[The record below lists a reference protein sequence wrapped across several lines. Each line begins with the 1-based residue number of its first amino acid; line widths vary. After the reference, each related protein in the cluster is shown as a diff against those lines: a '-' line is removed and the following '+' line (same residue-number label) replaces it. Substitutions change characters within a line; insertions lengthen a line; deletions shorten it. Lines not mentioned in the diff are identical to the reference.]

1 MSKKVFISS
10 TFNDLQDY
18 RLSVQSGIRQLGLE
32 DISMENFGARDE
44 RPREECLRIIKK
56 ESDYFVGIYAHRYGF
71 IPEGDKLSITQLEYT
86 AAVET
91 GIPKLI
97 YVMDDEF
104 PVPPKY
110 VDDGEAKNM
119 LESFKKS
126 LFSKHICK
134 KFTNKDNLTASVV
147 ADLGRTLSIDKGSN
161 PVDIDI
167 PVTDIL
173 FESAVSPSE
182 IQREYWTDA
191 RESIYS
197 NNRDLFLA
205 HVIRPSKKKGQV
217 YDVFIYLIR
226 HNSDDFSDIDYAEFF
241 LGPYW
246 GNQIFTV
253 KEETKGFIGIS
264 TAAYGTFLCFC
275 KVFFKDGHTAELQ
288 RYIDFESE
296 RMNQLS
302 AQQLHL

>member
-44 RPREECLRIIKK
+44 RPREECLRIIKR

-110 VDDGEAKNM
+110 VDDGEAK
-119 LESFKKS
+119 
-126 LFSKHICK
+126 
-134 KFTNKDNLTASVV
+134 
-147 ADLGRTLSIDKGSN
+147 
-161 PVDIDI
+161 
-167 PVTDIL
+167 
-173 FESAVSPSE
+173 
-182 IQREYWTDA
+182 
-191 RESIYS
+191 
-197 NNRDLFLA
+197 
-205 HVIRPSKKKGQV
+205 
-217 YDVFIYLIR
+217 
-226 HNSDDFSDIDYAEFF
+226 
-241 LGPYW
+241 
-246 GNQIFTV
+246 
-253 KEETKGFIGIS
+253 
-264 TAAYGTFLCFC
+264 
-275 KVFFKDGHTAELQ
+275 
-288 RYIDFESE
+288 
-296 RMNQLS
+296 
-302 AQQLHL
+302 